1 MSSNHNVL
9 VVDNGTGFAKV
20 GYAGSNFPEHVFP
33 SVVGRPMLRAEEAT
47 TLADVP
53 HEVKDIN
60 VGTEAAA
67 LRAILDMSYPL
78 ENGII
83 KNWEDMQHLW
93 DYTFFEKLKADPT
106 QCKVLLTE
114 APLNPKANRQKMC
127 EVMFERYGFDSV
139 YVAIQAVLTLYAQGL
154 LTGVVIDSGD
164 GVSHIIPVYQ
174 GYSLPHLTR
183 RLDVAGRH
191 VTRYLIKLLQL
202 RGYAFNRTA
211 DFETVRQIKEKVCY
225 VSYDLDLDKK
235 LATETTTMV
244 ESYTLPD
251 GRVIKVGS
259 ERFQAPE
266 CLFQPELID
275 VESPGVAELLINSV
289 QSAPIDMRADL
300 YRHVVISGGSSM
312 YPGLPSRL
320 EKETKQL
327 YLQNVLNGDVS
338 RLDKFKLHIDDPPNR
353 RHMVF
358 LGGAV
363 LADVLKG
370 NDAAWVTKREW
381 EEYGPRALDKLS
393 VEGGRE

>member
-1 MSSNHNVL
+1 
-9 VVDNGTGFAKV
+9 
-20 GYAGSNFPEHVFP
+20 
-33 SVVGRPMLRAEEAT
+33 
-47 TLADVP
+47 
-53 HEVKDIN
+53 
-60 VGTEAAA
+60 
-67 LRAILDMSYPL
+67 
-78 ENGII
+78 
-83 KNWEDMQHLW
+83 MQHVW
-93 DYTFFEKLKADPT
+93 DYTFYEKLKVDPS

-114 APLNPKANRQKMC
+114 APLNPKANRQRMC
-127 EVMFERYGFDSV
+127 EVMFERYGFSGV

-164 GVSHIIPVYQ
+164 GVTHIIPVYQ
-174 GYSLPHLTR
+174 GYSLPNLTK

-202 RGYAFNRTA
+202 RGYSFNRTA

-235 LATETTTMV
+235 LATETTTLV

-275 VESPGVAELLINSV
+275 VESPGVAELLIDTV
-289 QSAPIDMRADL
+289 QAAPIDIRSEL
-300 YRHVVISGGSSM
+300 YKHVVLSGGSSM

-320 EKETKQL
+320 EKESKQL

-338 RLDKFKLHIDDPPNR
+338 RLDKFKLQIDDPPNR

-363 LADVLKG
+363 LADVMK
-370 NDAAWVTKREW
+370 NNEASWVTKQEW
-381 EEYGPRALDKLS
+381 EEYGARALDKLA
-393 VEGGRE
+393 VYEMRG